1 MSGVCILG
9 GQPDYPGHKVSSTG
23 VGNSILV
30 GPEGS
35 VGGKEGA
42 QGTPGSPELAMSQ
55 DKILER
61 AQSSGVINL
70 SSRGLK
76 HYPAAAGKYKLKD
89 TVVAGKTELFYT
101 YLSMYFRKYV
111 SKMVPRNLSSKGIE
125 RKYGMKLFFL

>member
-55 DKILER
+55 DKVLER
-61 AQSSGVINL
+61 AQSSGVVNL
-70 SSRGLK
+70 SSRNLK
-76 HYPAAAGKYKLKD
+76 HFPQAAGKYKLKD
-89 TVVAGKTELFYT
+89 TVVAGKTELFYICKCT
-101 YLSMYFRKYV
+101 YFRKHV
-111 SKMVPRNLSSKGIE
+111 SKTVPRNFFIKGY
-125 RKYGMKLFFL
+125 RKKVW

>member
-55 DKILER
+55 DKVLER
-61 AQSSGVINL
+61 AQSSGVVNL
-70 SSRGLK
+70 SSRNLK
-76 HYPAAAGKYKLKD
+76 HFPPAAGKYKLKD
-89 TVVAGKTELFYT
+89 TVVAGKTELFYICACT
-101 YLSMYFRKYV
+101 FESTLAKW
-111 SKMVPRNLSSKGIE
+111 
-125 RKYGMKLFFL
+125 

>member
-9 GQPDYPGHKVSSTG
+9 GQPDYPGHKVSSSG

-35 VGGKEGA
+35 VGAKEGA
-42 QGTPGSPELAMSQ
+42 QGTPGSPELAMSLE
-55 DKILER
+55 KVLER
-61 AQSSGVINL
+61 AQSSGVVNL

-76 HYPAAAGKYKLKD
+76 HYPPTAGKYKLKD

-101 YLSMYFRKYV
+101 YLCMYFRKYV
-111 SKMVPRNLSSKGIE
+111 SKMVPRNFSSKCIE
-125 RKYGMKLFFL
+125 RKYGM